1 MVPFQK
7 VQYCQG
13 TFLKG
18 TWIGETGTNPNGRL
32 WRMCTFLSA
41 LYLLCTFKQSKKVHN
56 QRKKVPKKGTYSVAN
71 FLYLLHTFSVPIAF
85 TVYMTSITG
94 RCRAFSGL
102 ASKDLTLA
110 SWKNLVLPNG
120 DTKSPF
126 WASTTLHHF
135 ICGSN
140 VLESGSWRLPT
151 ISERG
156 YLWNGLI
163 IIRRAFSKLGRI
175 CILATVVFQ
184 KECAASDMYMYLH
197 IRWCFLCM
205 TISNAATYGLIA
217 MFDLTDSPWH
227 FGGKVWKDYGNG
239 IPPNHKDFYGML
251 NVDQFQPHGGSA

>member
-1 MVPFQK
+1 
-7 VQYCQG
+7 
-13 TFLKG
+13 
-18 TWIGETGTNPNGRL
+18 
-32 WRMCTFLSA
+32 
-41 LYLLCTFKQSKKVHN
+41 
-56 QRKKVPKKGTYSVAN
+56 
-71 FLYLLHTFSVPIAF
+71 
-85 TVYMTSITG
+85 MTSITG
-94 RCRAFSGL
+94 RYQAICGL

-120 DTKSPF
+120 GTKSPL
-126 WASTTLHHF
+126 WSSTTKHQF
-135 ICGSN
+135 ISGSN
-140 VLESGSWRLPT
+140 VHESGSWWLPT

-197 IRWCFLCM
+197 IRRCLWCM
-205 TISNAATYGLIA
+205 TISNAATYGLIG

-227 FGGKVWKDYGNG
+227 FGGEVWKDHGNG

-251 NVDQFQPHGGSA
+251 NVDQFQPHEGSA